1 MGSDEGYLLDILKA
15 ARRILLK
22 TEGKTWEEFN
32 RDEDLQDIV
41 IRQLTLMG
49 EASRK
54 ISSSMKELNPEI
66 PWHKAYGMRNRLVH
80 DYRNI
85 DHEEVWRTTRRDV
98 IEFAQL
104 IEPLVPPEEEV

>member
-1 MGSDEGYLLDILKA
+1 MGSDDSYLLDILKA

-22 TEGKTWEEFN
+22 TEGITWEDFD

-41 IRQLTLMG
+41 IRQLTIMG

-54 ISSSMKELNPEI
+54 ISNSMKELHPDI

-98 IEFAQL
+98 SELVQL
-104 IEPLVPPEEEV
+104 VEPLVPPEEEI